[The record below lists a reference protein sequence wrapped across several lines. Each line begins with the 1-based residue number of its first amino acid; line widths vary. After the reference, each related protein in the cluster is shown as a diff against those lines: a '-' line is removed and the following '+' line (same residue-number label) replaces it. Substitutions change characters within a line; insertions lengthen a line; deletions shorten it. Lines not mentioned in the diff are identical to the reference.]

1 MKRLLSLMV
10 LAGVMLPA
18 TAAQAN
24 DFPTL
29 DRVLWV
35 HECMREHPDGGH
47 YEMVSK
53 CSCALDRIAG
63 QMGHEQYMAMK
74 TSSDARSIGG
84 ERGGYIRANK
94 QEQKVAREFGAIQKA
109 AMKACFIK
117 VD

>member
-1 MKRLLSLMV
+1 MV

-18 TAAQAN
+18 TAVQAN

-63 QMGHEQYMAMK
+63 QMSHEQYMAMK

-94 QEQKVAREFGAIQKA
+94 QEQKSCARIRRNPEGRHEGVLHQGRL
-109 AMKACFIK
+109 AMTSR
-117 VD
+117 